1 MGTTETSRQ
10 VGEIAARGEDFHV
23 RAGYRRSQIA
33 RHLWKTTA
41 LTTLALGLSSLTAH
55 ADPNGL
61 WQPQIRAIIGA
72 DNNGGNAALE
82 GFIPLKQTAESVLF
96 LDVRAKHDFKDGS
109 GQDVGLGIRRIVN
122 PDLMIG
128 GYAYLNLENYN
139 STQFTAATLGAEAIT
154 PHFDAHVNVYLP
166 IKGDSTD
173 HSTSSTLSMVSN
185 QLIEQISVLDHR
197 DYAAWG
203 IEGEIGAQVPVNLPD
218 KHSLRLDIGG
228 YHFED
233 PHGDDGSVTGA
244 KAGFE
249 YTIGDV
255 FGSNTELVFAGEV
268 RNDNRDDTQFAGS
281 VRLNIPFNPGSGSAN
296 GADNGPEPV
305 YPVSEGLRKRVN
317 ERVRGD
323 IGVRV
328 QSQTLTGGSTT
339 RVAINAATNAAF
351 GKFYFADG
359 GLAGAGTLADPT
371 TLDDAVTKSGANGFV
386 VALGGNGNLTTG
398 GVTLANGQTV
408 IGGGE
413 SVTARLFGGGTS
425 TFNLGGSDGTIQGT
439 NVANPVI
446 TLGNGNTLNGITIT
460 GGADGIFGNNITGA
474 TLTNVTVTGAGGNGA
489 DFTGSSTGITGSN
502 FTATGNGL
510 DGLHIE
516 GDGTYNFTGT
526 TLLQGNLDDGLDI
539 SGKGT
544 YTFATVNAQG
554 NTDRGITVQ
563 GTSTGGT
570 FTTTGGTVSGNGGT
584 AVFIDPI
591 TAHVVLD
598 SISQS
603 GGTSGVVL
611 ENVAGSFTVNG
622 ATTISNTT
630 GPAIAISD
638 SPAAIR
644 FGDINITNPGADG
657 ISFAGVNAAVVAGN
671 IVISGLGVGTGL
683 DFSGSKTNFTAQSL
697 NITGTG
703 AAGSIGIDLTSPSAG
718 GAVITITAGG
728 VIANVDT
735 GVRLGIAGTP
745 GATANAEFTFGGGSS
760 SISGITASL
769 DARGL
774 NEGSGH
780 YAFGTT
786 QFTGPQLYDLRNYI
800 FVAAGASGG
809 GTSITDLASIDY
821 ADSITASDAIIVLVN
836 RGTIDAATGFSL
848 SDGQELASF
857 GNGRAFSLG
866 GVPLNV
872 TGTNVHHDES
882 ISDSAGAATLTSSG
896 GGDVVTLGN
905 GNTLLDFNI
914 SGGAAAGIHG
924 VGINDLTVQGVTVSN
939 VATGLL
945 LDGVT
950 GTVSVDD
957 LTVQTASEIG
967 IVLVGSSATVN
978 FTGNTK
984 ITNATSAALSANN
997 FDGIAT
1003 FDDLD
1008 ITGGGVGIGIVGSS
1022 SGTLT
1027 FGVGSSIASTSSNAF
1042 SISNSTPNVTYNG
1055 TINQTAATSAVGI
1068 SGMSGGSATFGG
1080 AITASTATAFAISLS
1095 GNTGGTIKFTGGL
1108 DLTTTTGTG
1117 FSATGGGTITVAA
1130 AGTEQ
1135 ITTGT
1140 GHAINLDGVTIG
1152 TGGMAFDSITTGVA
1166 AATALNFNAVSGG
1179 PFLGGNVTIGGTTA
1193 GINGL
1198 AINASSST
1206 FTITNLVTTNVA
1218 GTDVSLTNNTGS
1230 ITILGGTITNS
1241 GAGDGVVISG
1251 GSATIGVAANIS
1263 SSATAPATAVKVDG
1277 TTGGSATFSGSL
1289 TSTGTGNLFAIGS
1302 SLPPVGGAIS
1312 FIGSTLSATGGGG
1325 AVVTGLAGTATLNVT
1340 APLSITGAT
1349 ATGLAVANVAST
1361 ASATFGAVT
1370 VSGATGNGIDI
1381 TNNAGAVTFGTT
1393 SVTMGSTVGPAG
1405 INFALTNADVTF
1417 GTTNV
1422 TMGSGANQTGI
1433 DFSGSSTTADFGG
1446 TTITGT
1452 GDLTSRGIDLS
1463 STTGNKT
1470 ITFLR
1475 GSSISNAGV
1484 GVELSS
1490 GGTTATSANA
1500 NFTFGDGDATVL
1512 QSSITAASGGYTVN
1526 TIGLDPTLGNYDFD
1540 DVAFTGSANLAS
1552 AVGGVV
1558 MISQDGG
1565 VIAAGTNGLSAAVTT
1580 VTAAQADAMTGTLT
1594 FAFVGTVDL
1603 SATPFTLDSGQSI
1616 TGFGNGSS
1624 IITSGTIQ
1632 PINVQ
1637 GNLGA
1642 TGGNVTG
1649 NEGVV
1654 KSTGG
1659 DTLQLLGSNQVRDTA
1674 FDFTGGSGSVFT
1686 IDQNAGGFSNV
1697 GGIVIQGVTVS
1708 NVATGQTA
1716 FKVAGL
1722 DSNLSITDNNV
1733 NVAGTLLDVDG
1744 GAGNITVTRG
1754 TLPNSGPAG
1763 TLTGGGISI
1772 ANRTGGTINFT
1783 DKVTVNGNGASLTN
1797 NAGSTVTFADLDITT
1812 SGVTA
1817 FSAIG
1822 GGTVNV
1828 VTGTINATNAQA
1840 VALDGITA
1848 GINFASTSATFAS
1861 GSGIDL
1867 QNLAGTASFGTGTL
1881 TNTGSG
1887 TSFNVGST
1895 IAGSGGNATISY
1907 GGTIASNG
1915 TGAAASI
1922 QSMTGGSVT
1931 LSGNLADTNASAGGN
1946 IVVAG
1951 NDAAAITFSGTSKVI
1966 SSGATDGVS
1975 LGIIGNY
1982 GLGAPAL
1989 NTNSTIDFTH
1999 GGLDISTMA
2008 GAGFVAIGDLGPA
2021 GATSTIITVTG
2032 AGNKINAGSDG
2043 LAVYGANVGSAGIT
2057 FDSISADSTIP
2068 LPGDPGG
2075 AGVTLLGANLV
2086 GDVNIGGLRDTGY
2099 TGAWLYALSGTGEV
2113 NFTGTIDLDVQYA
2126 GFNIGGPEV
2135 GTVNIANVA
2144 GSTLTIDGGQ
2154 FGIIQSSQGGT
2165 VNVGI
2170 NGSASITNTTLSA
2183 ISLGGGND
2191 LAFTTLTYKGSIT
2204 VGAGSVISAS
2214 GDATRLNMSGSVVST
2229 TSSTAFDF
2237 FGHAEGIYDISSTID
2252 HSGGEGVAIGGSAN
2266 GTVTFSGTS
2275 KIFNTG
2281 ANDAIVKAPSYVM
2294 DPQTKGTLAFTNGG
2308 LVITTSSGAGF
2319 TASTFGS
2326 GTVSVTGAG
2335 NTITTTN
2342 GGTALKLGDA
2352 TAVVAGATGATVG
2365 AAGIK
2370 FDTISVNGAAIG
2382 ISLNNVSGGVID
2394 LGTVNLLG
2402 ITGANAR
2409 GVDISGTLGSTLN
2422 FASLNIGLGAAN
2434 TIGLDLNGA
2443 SLGAS
2448 NITAGDFDVDGGGF
2462 AGTIG
2467 IDMAGTTGTGTIQL
2481 GDTVNNNP
2489 AGQTSKI
2496 ENVGYG
2502 VQFSSATNAQLV
2514 FGDGAGPAES
2524 SIKTTGGQVIH
2535 ATDTLPTNGDYNF
2548 NDVNFDGDISN
2559 LSSYKVYY
2567 VTADATALGDGSLL
2581 NPGTYANA
2589 QTSSANVIV
2598 LIDKTVDGGQA
2609 TIDLGATSFQLDDG
2623 QVLLAFKSNDAAIDV
2638 SQLGVDT
2645 SAGASPA
2652 FHFTTVQNSP
2662 IIAAPAGIDTLRPV
2676 LQSNNATQVI
2686 NLASSGS
2693 GIFTG
2698 GIQNL
2703 IVSNLGSGAGVAVNA
2718 TGASS
2723 FFVRNNTITA
2733 GGNALDFSTTG
2744 APANTLLLS
2753 IDGNTL
2759 RSTASGLAASFT
2771 GQNVDADL
2779 NSIAIRSFAG
2789 NTATGGA
2796 GSGGIAFNNV
2806 RFDSDGAGGTVSA
2819 GTLGVGTPGAR
2830 VQGNGLSFTNTSGT
2844 VDLGA
2849 FIVFNTAGTGVVA
2862 NTKTTNFTLNSSSG
2876 TVSTS
2881 GGAALDLDPLTVNL
2895 VLGTVTSTGSS
2906 SGGIIFD
2913 GVAGTFTVT
2922 GNTTVTAAATGG
2934 IMAINAGNTG
2944 TFNFNT
2950 MTLGNT
2956 VTSGGGIQV
2965 ASGTLNIS
2973 GLANID
2979 TTSGVGI
2986 SQSGGTINFT
2996 GGVTVDTTTG
3006 TGILGTAG
3014 TMSITATAAA
3024 QTVNAT
3030 GGTAINLSGVAATIA
3045 LDSTSSAGGI
3055 NNVSLTDVTGIV
3067 GLGTGALSGA
3077 TGASFNVVGGT
3088 AAVSYSG
3095 TVNNSG
3101 AFSPALNVQ
3110 SRLAGAGLVALNGN
3124 LTASGLG
3131 VSLNNNAGGTVTVS
3145 GASNSFTG
3153 GGTGISITANTGGTY
3168 NISGASY
3175 AIGMSSGGL
3184 GVDIA
3189 GNSAP
3194 VTVNFNGGGLAIVTS
3209 AGAGFNA
3216 TGSGTI
3222 SVTGVGNSIATGT
3235 GVAMNLSGVT
3245 VAATGM
3251 NFPSTSNGAGG
3262 NSAVVLTN
3270 VIGLGTINLG
3280 AGTLVGGSAATI
3292 AVSGG
3297 TANLNYT
3304 GNVSQSNNATLVSV
3318 AGGHSGTL
3326 NFATGTLS
3334 ATNGTGLQ
3342 FDNADGIYSFV
3353 GTTTLNGGN
3362 ASVDILNGSGGTFN
3376 FGTST
3381 SIISPSG
3388 TAFNVNGGTATV
3400 TYAGTITQATAGQ
3413 RMIVVADTAGG
3424 SVNFTTAVANGLN
3437 DTGGTGIVIDGA
3449 AGSVTVNNA
3458 SLTGTAGITI
3468 LGDSTNNATGTYT
3481 FNNVA
3486 IQTDAG
3492 AANNAF
3498 VVDGDQGTPGNDDVS
3513 AVVNL
3518 NNVDITN
3525 PGGNVANIRGMAGG
3539 SVNFDSA
3546 STITRNDGGLGIAVL
3561 SNAGGTINFGGAV
3574 KTLSTGVNA
3583 AVILTSNPGA
3593 AINFTN
3599 GGLIINT
3606 TSGGG
3611 FSATGGGTVT
3621 VQGTGNTITSGTGT
3635 ALNVV
3640 NTNIGASGLNFQS
3653 ISANG
3658 GTNGIV
3664 LNNTGSGGLTVTGVG
3679 TTAGSGGTIQNT
3691 TGRGASFISASNIT
3705 LKNMNFTNAGT
3716 DDLDADNSGLSTGDN
3731 LTTNA
3736 AIHLQNVSTA
3746 TLDRIAISG
3755 GAEQGINGNT
3765 VSNFTLSNSSISNA
3779 GNGADEDGI
3788 HFYNMSG
3795 TSAVTNTTITGS
3807 GDDNFQLQTQSGT
3820 LALTISGGS
3829 STGAVLG
3836 SGYLFGIRGTS
3847 NATIN
3852 FSGANSSNNFSGGIV
3867 ADAFDNS
3874 TMNLNVINSTSSSNN
3889 DQLSVSAGDNSD
3901 VSLVATGNTLSSTA
3915 AGDFVVVSLL
3925 GSAFDNGF
3933 TFDAR
3938 IESNTITVANGLIA
3952 DGISV
3957 FNAGGGAM
3965 RVGIKNNSIDYA
3977 GTQRAILVQAGQD
3990 GAGSIL
3996 AQITGNAIDIKL
4008 DGTGDAV
4015 AGILVQS
4022 AVTDPEGNGAS
4033 VDLSIGGAGALANIF
4048 THSLGGT
4055 MAAGDIRVRQRNNG
4069 TINLSGYAGGA
4080 MDTAAVI
4087 AYLNGRNT
4095 VVSASTAT
4103 AQTSGFTG
4111 LATPPFP

>member
-1565 VIAAGTNGLSAAVTT
+1565 VIAAGTNGLSAAVT
-1580 VTAAQADAMTGTLT
+1580 
-1594 FAFVGTVDL
+1594 
-1603 SATPFTLDSGQSI
+1603 
-1616 TGFGNGSS
+1616 
-1624 IITSGTIQ
+1624 
-1632 PINVQ
+1632 
-1637 GNLGA
+1637 
-1642 TGGNVTG
+1642 
-1649 NEGVV
+1649 
-1654 KSTGG
+1654 
-1659 DTLQLLGSNQVRDTA
+1659 
-1674 FDFTGGSGSVFT
+1674 
-1686 IDQNAGGFSNV
+1686 
-1697 GGIVIQGVTVS
+1697 
-1708 NVATGQTA
+1708 
-1716 FKVAGL
+1716 
-1722 DSNLSITDNNV
+1722 
-1733 NVAGTLLDVDG
+1733 
-1744 GAGNITVTRG
+1744 
-1754 TLPNSGPAG
+1754 
-1763 TLTGGGISI
+1763 
-1772 ANRTGGTINFT
+1772 
-1783 DKVTVNGNGASLTN
+1783 
-1797 NAGSTVTFADLDITT
+1797 
-1812 SGVTA
+1812 
-1817 FSAIG
+1817 
-1822 GGTVNV
+1822 
-1828 VTGTINATNAQA
+1828 
-1840 VALDGITA
+1840 
-1848 GINFASTSATFAS
+1848 
-1861 GSGIDL
+1861 
-1867 QNLAGTASFGTGTL
+1867 
-1881 TNTGSG
+1881 
-1887 TSFNVGST
+1887 
-1895 IAGSGGNATISY
+1895 
-1907 GGTIASNG
+1907 
-1915 TGAAASI
+1915 
-1922 QSMTGGSVT
+1922 
-1931 LSGNLADTNASAGGN
+1931 
-1946 IVVAG
+1946 
-1951 NDAAAITFSGTSKVI
+1951 
-1966 SSGATDGVS
+1966 
-1975 LGIIGNY
+1975 
-1982 GLGAPAL
+1982 
-1989 NTNSTIDFTH
+1989 
-1999 GGLDISTMA
+1999 
-2008 GAGFVAIGDLGPA
+2008 
-2021 GATSTIITVTG
+2021 
-2032 AGNKINAGSDG
+2032 
-2043 LAVYGANVGSAGIT
+2043 
-2057 FDSISADSTIP
+2057 
-2068 LPGDPGG
+2068 
-2075 AGVTLLGANLV
+2075 
-2086 GDVNIGGLRDTGY
+2086 
-2099 TGAWLYALSGTGEV
+2099 
-2113 NFTGTIDLDVQYA
+2113 
-2126 GFNIGGPEV
+2126 
-2135 GTVNIANVA
+2135 
-2144 GSTLTIDGGQ
+2144 
-2154 FGIIQSSQGGT
+2154 
-2165 VNVGI
+2165 
-2170 NGSASITNTTLSA
+2170 
-2183 ISLGGGND
+2183 
-2191 LAFTTLTYKGSIT
+2191 
-2204 VGAGSVISAS
+2204 
-2214 GDATRLNMSGSVVST
+2214 
-2229 TSSTAFDF
+2229 
-2237 FGHAEGIYDISSTID
+2237 
-2252 HSGGEGVAIGGSAN
+2252 
-2266 GTVTFSGTS
+2266 
-2275 KIFNTG
+2275 
-2281 ANDAIVKAPSYVM
+2281 
-2294 DPQTKGTLAFTNGG
+2294 
-2308 LVITTSSGAGF
+2308 
-2319 TASTFGS
+2319 
-2326 GTVSVTGAG
+2326 
-2335 NTITTTN
+2335 
-2342 GGTALKLGDA
+2342 
-2352 TAVVAGATGATVG
+2352 
-2365 AAGIK
+2365 
-2370 FDTISVNGAAIG
+2370 
-2382 ISLNNVSGGVID
+2382 
-2394 LGTVNLLG
+2394 
-2402 ITGANAR
+2402 
-2409 GVDISGTLGSTLN
+2409 
-2422 FASLNIGLGAAN
+2422 
-2434 TIGLDLNGA
+2434 
-2443 SLGAS
+2443 
-2448 NITAGDFDVDGGGF
+2448 
-2462 AGTIG
+2462 
-2467 IDMAGTTGTGTIQL
+2467 
-2481 GDTVNNNP
+2481 
-2489 AGQTSKI
+2489 
-2496 ENVGYG
+2496 
-2502 VQFSSATNAQLV
+2502 
-2514 FGDGAGPAES
+2514 
-2524 SIKTTGGQVIH
+2524 
-2535 ATDTLPTNGDYNF
+2535 
-2548 NDVNFDGDISN
+2548 
-2559 LSSYKVYY
+2559 
-2567 VTADATALGDGSLL
+2567 
-2581 NPGTYANA
+2581 
-2589 QTSSANVIV
+2589 
-2598 LIDKTVDGGQA
+2598 
-2609 TIDLGATSFQLDDG
+2609 
-2623 QVLLAFKSNDAAIDV
+2623 
-2638 SQLGVDT
+2638 
-2645 SAGASPA
+2645 
-2652 FHFTTVQNSP
+2652 
-2662 IIAAPAGIDTLRPV
+2662 
-2676 LQSNNATQVI
+2676 
-2686 NLASSGS
+2686 
-2693 GIFTG
+2693 
-2698 GIQNL
+2698 
-2703 IVSNLGSGAGVAVNA
+2703 
-2718 TGASS
+2718 
-2723 FFVRNNTITA
+2723 
-2733 GGNALDFSTTG
+2733 
-2744 APANTLLLS
+2744 
-2753 IDGNTL
+2753 
-2759 RSTASGLAASFT
+2759 
-2771 GQNVDADL
+2771 
-2779 NSIAIRSFAG
+2779 
-2789 NTATGGA
+2789 
-2796 GSGGIAFNNV
+2796 
-2806 RFDSDGAGGTVSA
+2806 
-2819 GTLGVGTPGAR
+2819 
-2830 VQGNGLSFTNTSGT
+2830 
-2844 VDLGA
+2844 
-2849 FIVFNTAGTGVVA
+2849 
-2862 NTKTTNFTLNSSSG
+2862 
-2876 TVSTS
+2876 
-2881 GGAALDLDPLTVNL
+2881 
-2895 VLGTVTSTGSS
+2895 
-2906 SGGIIFD
+2906 
-2913 GVAGTFTVT
+2913 
-2922 GNTTVTAAATGG
+2922 
-2934 IMAINAGNTG
+2934 
-2944 TFNFNT
+2944 
-2950 MTLGNT
+2950 
-2956 VTSGGGIQV
+2956 
-2965 ASGTLNIS
+2965 
-2973 GLANID
+2973 
-2979 TTSGVGI
+2979 
-2986 SQSGGTINFT
+2986 
-2996 GGVTVDTTTG
+2996 
-3006 TGILGTAG
+3006 
-3014 TMSITATAAA
+3014 
-3024 QTVNAT
+3024 
-3030 GGTAINLSGVAATIA
+3030 
-3045 LDSTSSAGGI
+3045 
-3055 NNVSLTDVTGIV
+3055 
-3067 GLGTGALSGA
+3067 
-3077 TGASFNVVGGT
+3077 
-3088 AAVSYSG
+3088 
-3095 TVNNSG
+3095 
-3101 AFSPALNVQ
+3101 
-3110 SRLAGAGLVALNGN
+3110 
-3124 LTASGLG
+3124 
-3131 VSLNNNAGGTVTVS
+3131 
-3145 GASNSFTG
+3145 
-3153 GGTGISITANTGGTY
+3153 
-3168 NISGASY
+3168 
-3175 AIGMSSGGL
+3175 
-3184 GVDIA
+3184 
-3189 GNSAP
+3189 
-3194 VTVNFNGGGLAIVTS
+3194 
-3209 AGAGFNA
+3209 
-3216 TGSGTI
+3216 
-3222 SVTGVGNSIATGT
+3222 
-3235 GVAMNLSGVT
+3235 
-3245 VAATGM
+3245 
-3251 NFPSTSNGAGG
+3251 
-3262 NSAVVLTN
+3262 
-3270 VIGLGTINLG
+3270 
-3280 AGTLVGGSAATI
+3280 
-3292 AVSGG
+3292 
-3297 TANLNYT
+3297 
-3304 GNVSQSNNATLVSV
+3304 
-3318 AGGHSGTL
+3318 
-3326 NFATGTLS
+3326 
-3334 ATNGTGLQ
+3334 
-3342 FDNADGIYSFV
+3342 
-3353 GTTTLNGGN
+3353 
-3362 ASVDILNGSGGTFN
+3362 
-3376 FGTST
+3376 
-3381 SIISPSG
+3381 
-3388 TAFNVNGGTATV
+3388 
-3400 TYAGTITQATAGQ
+3400 
-3413 RMIVVADTAGG
+3413 
-3424 SVNFTTAVANGLN
+3424 
-3437 DTGGTGIVIDGA
+3437 
-3449 AGSVTVNNA
+3449 
-3458 SLTGTAGITI
+3458 
-3468 LGDSTNNATGTYT
+3468 
-3481 FNNVA
+3481 
-3486 IQTDAG
+3486 
-3492 AANNAF
+3492 
-3498 VVDGDQGTPGNDDVS
+3498 
-3513 AVVNL
+3513 
-3518 NNVDITN
+3518 
-3525 PGGNVANIRGMAGG
+3525 
-3539 SVNFDSA
+3539 
-3546 STITRNDGGLGIAVL
+3546 
-3561 SNAGGTINFGGAV
+3561 
-3574 KTLSTGVNA
+3574 
-3583 AVILTSNPGA
+3583 
-3593 AINFTN
+3593 
-3599 GGLIINT
+3599 
-3606 TSGGG
+3606 
-3611 FSATGGGTVT
+3611 
-3621 VQGTGNTITSGTGT
+3621 
-3635 ALNVV
+3635 
-3640 NTNIGASGLNFQS
+3640 
-3653 ISANG
+3653 
-3658 GTNGIV
+3658 
-3664 LNNTGSGGLTVTGVG
+3664 
-3679 TTAGSGGTIQNT
+3679 
-3691 TGRGASFISASNIT
+3691 
-3705 LKNMNFTNAGT
+3705 
-3716 DDLDADNSGLSTGDN
+3716 
-3731 LTTNA
+3731 
-3736 AIHLQNVSTA
+3736 
-3746 TLDRIAISG
+3746 
-3755 GAEQGINGNT
+3755 
-3765 VSNFTLSNSSISNA
+3765 
-3779 GNGADEDGI
+3779 
-3788 HFYNMSG
+3788 
-3795 TSAVTNTTITGS
+3795 
-3807 GDDNFQLQTQSGT
+3807 
-3820 LALTISGGS
+3820 
-3829 STGAVLG
+3829 
-3836 SGYLFGIRGTS
+3836 
-3847 NATIN
+3847 
-3852 FSGANSSNNFSGGIV
+3852 
-3867 ADAFDNS
+3867 
-3874 TMNLNVINSTSSSNN
+3874 
-3889 DQLSVSAGDNSD
+3889 
-3901 VSLVATGNTLSSTA
+3901 
-3915 AGDFVVVSLL
+3915 
-3925 GSAFDNGF
+3925 
-3933 TFDAR
+3933 
-3938 IESNTITVANGLIA
+3938 
-3952 DGISV
+3952 
-3957 FNAGGGAM
+3957 
-3965 RVGIKNNSIDYA
+3965 
-3977 GTQRAILVQAGQD
+3977 
-3990 GAGSIL
+3990 
-3996 AQITGNAIDIKL
+3996 
-4008 DGTGDAV
+4008 
-4015 AGILVQS
+4015 
-4022 AVTDPEGNGAS
+4022 
-4033 VDLSIGGAGALANIF
+4033 
-4048 THSLGGT
+4048 
-4055 MAAGDIRVRQRNNG
+4055 
-4069 TINLSGYAGGA
+4069 
-4080 MDTAAVI
+4080 
-4087 AYLNGRNT
+4087 
-4095 VVSASTAT
+4095 
-4103 AQTSGFTG
+4103 
-4111 LATPPFP
+4111 

>member
-10 VGEIAARGEDFHV
+10 VGEIAARGEDFHA
-23 RAGYRRSQIA
+23 RAGYRRSRIA

-41 LTTLALGLSSLTAH
+41 LTTLALGLSGPAVH

-96 LDVRAKHDFKDGS
+96 LDVRAKHDFKDGF

-128 GYAYLNLENYN
+128 GYAYLNIENYN

-173 HSTSSTLSMVSN
+173 HSASSTLSMVSN
-185 QLIEQISVLDHR
+185 QLIEQISVIDHR

-203 IEGEIGAQVPVNLPD
+203 IEGEIGAQVPVALPD

-281 VRLNIPFNPGSGSAN
+281 VRLNIPFNPGSGSDNADGTDS
-296 GADNGPEPV
+296 GAEPV

-328 QSQTLTGGSTT
+328 QSQTLTGGTTT
-339 RVAINAATNAAF
+339 RIAINAATSAAF

-439 NVANPVI
+439 NVVNPVI

-460 GGADGIFGNNITGA
+460 GGANGILGNNITGA

-510 DGLHIE
+510 DGLHID

-539 SGKGT
+539 TGKGT
-544 YTFATVNAQG
+544 YTFATVNAQD

-570 FTTTGGTVSGNGGT
+570 FTTTGGTISGNGGT

-638 SPAAIR
+638 SPATIR
-644 FGDINITNPGADG
+644 FGDISITNPGADG

-683 DFSGSKTNFTAQSL
+683 DFSGSRTNFTAQSL

-703 AAGSIGIDLTSPSAG
+703 AAGSIGIDLTSPSVG
-718 GAVITITAGG
+718 GAVITITDGG
-728 VIANVDT
+728 VITNVDT

-745 GATANAEFTFGGGSS
+745 GATANAEFTFGGDSS

-786 QFTGPQLYDLRNYI
+786 QFTGLQLYDLRNYI

-836 RGTIDAATGFSL
+836 RGTIDDATGFSL

-857 GNGRAFSLG
+857 GNGREFSLG

-914 SGGAAAGIHG
+914 SGGAAGGIHG
-924 VGINDLTVQGVTVSN
+924 LGINGLTVQGVTVSN
-939 VATGLL
+939 VATGLF

-957 LTVQTASEIG
+957 LTVQTASQTG
-967 IVLVGSSATVN
+967 IALVGSSATVN

-984 ITNATSAALSANN
+984 ITNATSAALSTNN

-1008 ITGGGVGIGIVGSS
+1008 ITGGGVGIGIVGGS

-1027 FGVGSSIASTSSNAF
+1027 FGVGSSMANTSSNAF

-1055 TINQTAATSAVGI
+1055 TINQTAATSAVTI

-1080 AITASTATAFAISLS
+1080 AITASTATAFAINLS

-1108 DLTTTTGTG
+1108 DLTTTIGTG

-1140 GHAINLDGVTIG
+1140 GHAIYLDGVTIG
-1152 TGGMAFDSITTGVA
+1152 TGGMAFDSITTGVV

-1179 PFLGGNVTIGGTTA
+1179 QFLGGNVTIGGTGA
-1193 GINGL
+1193 GINGV

-1241 GAGDGVVISG
+1241 GVGDGVVVSG

-1263 SSATAPATAVKVDG
+1263 SSATVPGTAVKVDG
-1277 TTGGSATFSGSL
+1277 TTGGSVTFSGSI

-1433 DFSGSSTTADFGG
+1433 DFSGSSTTADFGV

-1452 GDLTSRGIDLS
+1452 DDLTSRGIDLS
-1463 STTGNKT
+1463 STIGNKT
-1470 ITFLR
+1470 ITFLQ
-1475 GSSISNAGV
+1475 GSSISKVGV

-1500 NFTFGDGDATVL
+1500 NFTFGDGNAGDGL
-1512 QSSITAASGGYTVN
+1512 ESFISAAAGGYTVN

-1616 TGFGNGSS
+1616 AGFGNGSS

-1674 FDFTGGSGSVFT
+1674 FDFSGGSGSVFLVDQGT
-1686 IDQNAGGFSNV
+1686 IVDNAGGIF
-1697 GGIVIQGVTVS
+1697 IEGVTITH
-1708 NVATGQTA
+1708 VAAGQTA
-1716 FKVAGL
+1716 FKVVGL
-1722 DSNLSITDNNV
+1722 DSNLSITDNNI

-1754 TLPNSGPAG
+1754 TLPNSGSAG

-1772 ANRTGGTINFT
+1772 ANRSGGTVDFT
-1783 DKVTVNGNGASLTN
+1783 DKVTVNGNGVSLTG
-1797 NAGSTVTFADLDITT
+1797 NAGSTITFADVDITT
-1812 SGVTA
+1812 NGVTA
-1817 FSAIG
+1817 FSATG

-1840 VALDGITA
+1840 AALDGITA

-1861 GSGIDL
+1861 GSGVNL
-1867 QNLAGTASFGTGTL
+1867 QNLSGTASLGTGTL

-1887 TSFNVGST
+1887 TSFNVGSGT
-1895 IAGSGGNATISY
+1895 AASGGNATISY

-1915 TGAAASI
+1915 TGAAVSI

-1931 LSGNLADTNASAGGN
+1931 LSGNLTDTNAAAGGN

-1966 SSGATDGVS
+1966 STGATDGVS

-1982 GLGAPAL
+1982 ASAVPAL
-1989 NTNSTIDFTH
+1989 NTNSTIDITN
-1999 GGLDISTMA
+1999 GGLAITTMT

-2032 AGNKINAGSDG
+2032 AGNEINAGSDG
-2043 LAVYGANVGSAGIT
+2043 LVVYGANVGSAGIT

-2068 LPGDPGG
+2068 ALPGDPGG

-2126 GFNIGGPEV
+2126 GFDIGGPEV

-2165 VNVGI
+2165 VNVGV

-2294 DPQTKGTLAFTNGG
+2294 DPQTKGTLNFTNGG

-2319 TASTFGS
+2319 TASTFGP
-2326 GTVSVTGAG
+2326 GTISVTGDG
-2335 NTITTTN
+2335 NTITTGT
-2342 GGTALKLGDA
+2342 GTALKLGDA
-2352 TAVVAGATGATVG
+2352 TAVVAGAKGATVG
-2365 AAGIK
+2365 AGGIK
-2370 FDTISVNGAAIG
+2370 FDTISTNGAATG
-2382 ISLNNVSGGVID
+2382 ISLNNVSGGTLNLGAVD
-2394 LGTVNLLG
+2394 LQGVTT
-2402 ITGANAR
+2402 TG
-2409 GVDISGTLGSTLN
+2409 VQVSGTLGSTLN
-2422 FASLNIGLGAAN
+2422 FAGLTIGLNAAN
-2434 TIGLDLNGA
+2434 AVGLDLNGA
-2443 SLGAS
+2443 ALGAS
-2448 NITAGDFDVDGGGF
+2448 NITADDFDVAGGGF

-2489 AGQTSKI
+2489 AGQKSTI
-2496 ENVGYG
+2496 ANVGYG
-2502 VQFSSATNAQLV
+2502 VQFSSTTNARLV

-2524 SIKTTGGQVIH
+2524 SIATTGGQVIH
-2535 ATDTLPTNGDYNF
+2535 TTDSLPTNGDYNF
-2548 NDVNFDGDISN
+2548 NDVNFTGDVSN
-2559 LSSYKVYY
+2559 LSSISVYY
-2567 VTADATALGDGSLL
+2567 VTEGGTGDGSLA
-2581 NPGTYANA
+2581 NPGSYAGA
-2589 QTSSANVIV
+2589 QASTANVVV
-2598 LIDKTVDGGQA
+2598 LIDKNVNGAQETVDLSG
-2609 TIDLGATSFQLDDG
+2609 TTFNLDDG
-2623 QVLLAFKSNDAAIDV
+2623 QVLLAFKSGDAAVDV

-2645 SAGASPA
+2645 SSGASAA

-2662 IIAAPAGIDTLRPV
+2662 IISAPGGIDTLRPV

-2686 NLASSGS
+2686 NLATSGS

-2703 IVSNLGSGAGVAVNA
+2703 IVSNLGSGAGVAANA

-2723 FFVRNNTITA
+2723 FFVRNNTIAA

-2759 RSTASGLAASFT
+2759 QSTGSGLAASFA
-2771 GQNVDADL
+2771 GQNINATD

-2789 NTATGGA
+2789 NKVTGGA

-2819 GTLGVGTPGAR
+2819 GMLGIGNPGAR

-2844 VDLGA
+2844 LDLGTLSLA
-2849 FIVFNTAGTGVVA
+2849 NNGGTGVIA
-2862 NTKTTNFTLNSSSG
+2862 NTKTTNFTLNN
-2876 TVSTS
+2876 S
-2881 GGAALDLDPLTVNL
+2881 GGVVTTNNGAAFDLDPLTVNMTFAT
-2895 VLGTVTSTGSS
+2895 VSALGGAS
-2906 SGGIIFD
+2906 GIIFD

-2922 GNTTVTAAATGG
+2922 GGTSITNTTGFG
-2934 IMAINAGNTG
+2934 IDAINTNTG

-2950 MTLGNT
+2950 VTVNNVTVPNT
-2956 VTSGGGIQV
+2956 GGGIRVQT
-2965 ASGTLNIS
+2965 GTLNVT

-2979 TTSGVGI
+2979 TTSGVGL
-2986 SQSGGTINFT
+2986 SQAGGTTSFT
-2996 GGVTVDTTTG
+2996 NGVTIDTTAG
-3006 TGILGTAG
+3006 TGILATGG
-3014 TMSITATAAA
+3014 TMGITATAAA

-3045 LDSTSSAGGI
+3045 LDSTSSAGGV
-3055 NNVSLTDVTGIV
+3055 NNVSLTNVSGALN
-3067 GLGTGALSGA
+3067 LGTGALSGA

-3110 SRLAGAGLVALNGN
+3110 SRLAGAGLVALSGN

-3175 AIGMSSGGL
+3175 AIGMSGGGL

-3216 TGSGTI
+3216 TGTGTV

-3251 NFPSTSNGAGG
+3251 NFSSTSNGAGG

-3270 VIGLGTINLG
+3270 VIGSGTINLG
-3280 AGTLVGGSAATI
+3280 AGSLVGGSAATI

-3326 NFATGTLS
+3326 NFATGALS

-3376 FGTST
+3376 FGTGT

-3400 TYAGTITQATAGQ
+3400 TYAGTITQATTGQ

-3468 LGDSTNNATGTYT
+3468 LGDSLNNATGTYT

-3492 AANNAF
+3492 AANHAF

-3539 SVNFDSA
+3539 LINFDSA
-3546 STITRNDGGLGIAVL
+3546 SSIIRSDGGLGIAVL

-3593 AINFTN
+3593 TINFTN

-3640 NTNIGASGLNFQS
+3640 NTTIGASGLNFQS

-3664 LNNTGSGGLTVTGVG
+3664 LNNTGSAGLTVTGVG

-3731 LTTNA
+3731 LATNA

-3795 TSAVTNTTITGS
+3795 ISAVTNTTITGS

-3867 ADAFDNS
+3867 ADAFDSS

-3915 AGDFVVVSLL
+3915 TGDFVVVSLL
-3925 GSAFDNGF
+3925 GSAFGNGF

-3938 IESNTITVANGLIA
+3938 IENNTITVANGLTA

-3957 FNAGGGAM
+3957 INAGGGAM
-3965 RVGIKNNSIDYA
+3965 RVGIKNNTIDYA
-3977 GTQRAILVQAGQD
+3977 GSQRAILVQTGQD

-4008 DGTGDAV
+4008 DGAGNAV

-4022 AVTDPEGNGAS
+4022 GITSPTGDGS
-4033 VDLSIGGAGALANIF
+4033 SIDLNIGGAGALANTF

-4069 TINLSGYAGGA
+4069 TINLSGYAGA
-4080 MDTAAVI
+4080 PTDLAAAI
-4087 AYLNGRNT
+4087 AYLNSRNT

-4103 AQTSGFTG
+4103 ADSTGFTG

>member
-10 VGEIAARGEDFHV
+10 VGEIAARGEDFHA
-23 RAGYRRSQIA
+23 RAGYRRSRIA

-41 LTTLALGLSSLTAH
+41 LTTLALGLSGLAAH

-96 LDVRAKHDFKDGS
+96 LDVRAKHDFKDGF

-128 GYAYLNLENYN
+128 GYAYLNIENYN

-173 HSTSSTLSMVSN
+173 HSASSTLSMVSN
-185 QLIEQISVLDHR
+185 QLIEQISVIDHR

-203 IEGEIGAQVPVNLPD
+203 IEGEIGAQVPVALPD

-281 VRLNIPFNPGSGSAN
+281 VRLNIPFNPGSGSDNADGTDS
-296 GADNGPEPV
+296 GAEPV

-328 QSQTLTGGSTT
+328 QSQTLTGGTTT
-339 RVAINAATNAAF
+339 RIAINAATSAAF

-439 NVANPVI
+439 NVVNPVI

-460 GGADGIFGNNITGA
+460 GGANGILGNNITGA

-510 DGLHIE
+510 DGLHID

-539 SGKGT
+539 TGKGT
-544 YTFATVNAQG
+544 YTFATVNAQD

-570 FTTTGGTVSGNGGT
+570 FTTTGGTISGNGGT

-638 SPAAIR
+638 SPATIR
-644 FGDINITNPGADG
+644 FGDISITNPGADG

-683 DFSGSKTNFTAQSL
+683 DFSGSRTNFTAQSL

-703 AAGSIGIDLTSPSAG
+703 AAGSIGIDLTSPSVG
-718 GAVITITAGG
+718 GAVITITDGG
-728 VIANVDT
+728 VITNVDT

-745 GATANAEFTFGGGSS
+745 GATANAEFTFGGDSS

-786 QFTGPQLYDLRNYI
+786 QFTGLQLYDLRNYI

-836 RGTIDAATGFSL
+836 RGTIDDATGFSL

-857 GNGRAFSLG
+857 GNGREFSLG

-924 VGINDLTVQGVTVSN
+924 LGVNGLTVQGVTVSN
-939 VATGLL
+939 VATGLF

-957 LTVQTASEIG
+957 LTVQTASQTG
-967 IVLVGSSATVN
+967 IALVGSSATVN

-984 ITNATSAALSANN
+984 ITNATSAALSTNN

-1008 ITGGGVGIGIVGSS
+1008 ITGGGVGIGIVGGS

-1027 FGVGSSIASTSSNAF
+1027 FGVGSSIANTSSNAF

-1055 TINQTAATSAVGI
+1055 TINQTAATSAVTI

-1080 AITASTATAFAISLS
+1080 AITASTATAFAINLS

-1108 DLTTTTGTG
+1108 DLTTTIGTG

-1130 AGTEQ
+1130 AGTER

-1140 GHAINLDGVTIG
+1140 GHAIYLDGVTIG
-1152 TGGMAFDSITTGVA
+1152 TGGMAFDSITTGVV

-1179 PFLGGNVTIGGTTA
+1179 QFLGGNVTIGGTGA
-1193 GINGL
+1193 GINGV

-1241 GAGDGVVISG
+1241 GVGDGVVISG
-1251 GSATIGVAANIS
+1251 GSATIGVAANIF
-1263 SSATAPATAVKVDG
+1263 SSATAPGTAVKVDG
-1277 TTGGSATFSGSL
+1277 TTGGSVTFSGSI

-1433 DFSGSSTTADFGG
+1433 DFSGSSTTADFGV

-1452 GDLTSRGIDLS
+1452 DDLTSRGIDLS
-1463 STTGNKT
+1463 STIGNKT
-1470 ITFLR
+1470 ITFLQ
-1475 GSSISNAGV
+1475 GSSISKVGV

-1500 NFTFGDGDATVL
+1500 NFTFGDGNAGDGL
-1512 QSSITAASGGYTVN
+1512 ESFISAAAGGYTVN

-1540 DVAFTGSANLAS
+1540 DVAFTGNAHLAS
-1552 AVGGVV
+1552 AVGAVV
-1558 MISQDGG
+1558 MISQGGG

-1624 IITSGTIQ
+1624 ILTSGTIQ

-1659 DTLQLLGSNQVRDTA
+1659 DTLQLLGSNHVRDTA
-1674 FDFTGGSGSVFT
+1674 FDFSGGSGSVFLVDQGT
-1686 IDQNAGGFSNV
+1686 IVDNAGGIF
-1697 GGIVIQGVTVS
+1697 IEGVTIT
-1708 NVATGQTA
+1708 NVAAGQTA
-1716 FKVAGL
+1716 FKVVGL
-1722 DSNLSITDNNV
+1722 DSNLSITDNNI

-1772 ANRTGGTINFT
+1772 ANRSGGTVDFT
-1783 DKVTVNGNGASLTN
+1783 DKVTVGGNGVSLTG
-1797 NAGSTVTFADLDITT
+1797 NAGSTITFADVDITT
-1812 SGVTA
+1812 NDVTA
-1817 FSAIG
+1817 FSATG

-1840 VALDGITA
+1840 AALDGITA

-1861 GSGIDL
+1861 GSGVDL
-1867 QNLAGTASFGTGTL
+1867 QNLSGTASFGTGTL

-1887 TSFNVGST
+1887 TSFNVGSGT
-1895 IAGSGGNATISY
+1895 AASGGNATISY

-1915 TGAAASI
+1915 TGAAVSI

-1931 LSGNLADTNASAGGN
+1931 LSGNLTDTNAAAGGN

-1982 GLGAPAL
+1982 ASAVPAL
-1989 NTNSTIDFTH
+1989 NTNSTIDFTN
-1999 GGLDISTMA
+1999 GGLAITTMT

-2032 AGNKINAGSDG
+2032 AGNEINAGSDG
-2043 LAVYGANVGSAGIT
+2043 LVVYGANVGSAGIT

-2068 LPGDPGG
+2068 ALPGDPGG

-2126 GFNIGGPEV
+2126 GFDIGGPEV

-2165 VNVGI
+2165 VNVGV
-2170 NGSASITNTTLSA
+2170 NGSASITNTTVSA

-2266 GTVTFSGTS
+2266 GTVTFSSTS

-2294 DPQTKGTLAFTNGG
+2294 DPQTKGTLNFTNGG

-2319 TASTFGS
+2319 TASTFGP
-2326 GTVSVTGAG
+2326 GTISVTGDG
-2335 NTITTTN
+2335 NTITTGT
-2342 GGTALKLGDA
+2342 GTALKLGDA
-2352 TAVVAGATGATVG
+2352 TAVVAGAKGATVG
-2365 AAGIK
+2365 AGGIK
-2370 FDTISVNGAAIG
+2370 FDTISVNGAATG
-2382 ISLNNVSGGVID
+2382 ISLNNVSGGTLNLGAVD
-2394 LGTVNLLG
+2394 LQGVTT
-2402 ITGANAR
+2402 TG
-2409 GVDISGTLGSTLN
+2409 VQVSGTLGSTLN
-2422 FASLNIGLGAAN
+2422 FASLTIGLNAAN
-2434 TIGLDLNGA
+2434 AVGLDLNGA
-2443 SLGAS
+2443 ALGAS
-2448 NITAGDFDVDGGGF
+2448 NITADDFDVDGGGF

-2489 AGQTSKI
+2489 AGQKSTI
-2496 ENVGYG
+2496 ANVGYG
-2502 VQFSSATNAQLV
+2502 VQFSSATNARLV

-2524 SIKTTGGQVIH
+2524 SIATTGGHVIH
-2535 ATDTLPTNGDYNF
+2535 TTDSLPTNGDYNF
-2548 NDVNFDGDISN
+2548 NDVNFTGDVSN
-2559 LSSYKVYY
+2559 LSSISVYY
-2567 VTADATALGDGSLL
+2567 VTEGGTGDGSLA
-2581 NPGTYANA
+2581 NPGSYAGA
-2589 QTSSANVIV
+2589 QASTANVVV
-2598 LIDKTVDGGQA
+2598 LIDKNVNGAQE
-2609 TIDLGATSFQLDDG
+2609 TIDLSGTTFNLDDG
-2623 QVLLAFKSNDAAIDV
+2623 QVLLAFKSGDAAVDV

-2645 SAGASPA
+2645 SSGASAA

-2662 IIAAPAGIDTLRPV
+2662 IISAPGGIDTLRPV

-2686 NLASSGS
+2686 NLATSGS

-2703 IVSNLGSGAGVAVNA
+2703 IVSNLGSGAGVAANA

-2723 FFVRNNTITA
+2723 FFVRNNTIAA

-2759 RSTASGLAASFT
+2759 QSTGSGLAASFA
-2771 GQNVDADL
+2771 GQNINATD

-2789 NTATGGA
+2789 NKVTGGA

-2819 GTLGVGTPGAR
+2819 GTLGIGNPGAR

-2844 VDLGA
+2844 LDLGTLSLA
-2849 FIVFNTAGTGVVA
+2849 NNGGTGVIA
-2862 NTKTTNFTLNSSSG
+2862 NTKTTNFTLNN
-2876 TVSTS
+2876 S
-2881 GGAALDLDPLTVNL
+2881 GGVVTTNNGAAFDLDPLTVNMTFAT
-2895 VLGTVTSTGSS
+2895 VSALGGTN
-2906 SGGIIFD
+2906 GIIFD

-2922 GNTTVTAAATGG
+2922 GGTSITNTTGFG
-2934 IMAINAGNTG
+2934 IDAINTNTG

-2950 MTLGNT
+2950 VTVNNVTVPNT
-2956 VTSGGGIQV
+2956 GGGIRVQT
-2965 ASGTLNIS
+2965 GTLNVT

-2979 TTSGVGI
+2979 TTSGVGL
-2986 SQSGGTINFT
+2986 SQAGGTTSFT
-2996 GGVTVDTTTG
+2996 NGVTIDTTAG
-3006 TGILGTAG
+3006 TGILATGG
-3014 TMSITATAAA
+3014 TMGITATAAA

-3045 LDSTSSAGGI
+3045 LDSTSSAGGV
-3055 NNVSLTDVTGIV
+3055 NNVSLTNVSGALN
-3067 GLGTGALSGA
+3067 LGTGALSGA

-3110 SRLAGAGLVALNGN
+3110 SRLAGAGLVALSGN

-3175 AIGMSSGGL
+3175 AIGMSGGGL

-3216 TGSGTI
+3216 TGSGPV

-3251 NFPSTSNGAGG
+3251 NFSSTSNGAGG

-3270 VIGLGTINLG
+3270 VIGSGTINLG
-3280 AGTLVGGSAATI
+3280 AGSLVGGSAATI

-3326 NFATGTLS
+3326 NFATGALS

-3376 FGTST
+3376 FGTGT

-3468 LGDSTNNATGTYT
+3468 LGDSLNNATGTYT

-3492 AANNAF
+3492 AANHAF

-3546 STITRNDGGLGIAVL
+3546 STITRSDGGLGIAVL

-3593 AINFTN
+3593 TISFTN

-3640 NTNIGASGLNFQS
+3640 NTTIGASGLNFQS

-3664 LNNTGSGGLTVTGVG
+3664 LNNTGSAGLTVTGVG

-3731 LTTNA
+3731 LATNA

-3795 TSAVTNTTITGS
+3795 TSAVTSTTITGS

-3867 ADAFDNS
+3867 ADAFDSS

-3915 AGDFVVVSLL
+3915 TGDFVVVSLL

-3938 IESNTITVANGLIA
+3938 IENNTITVANGLTA

-3957 FNAGGGAM
+3957 INAGGGAM
-3965 RVGIKNNSIDYA
+3965 RVGIKNNTIDYA
-3977 GTQRAILVQAGQD
+3977 GSQRAILVQTGQD

-4008 DGTGDAV
+4008 DGAGNAV

-4022 AVTDPEGNGAS
+4022 GITSPTGDGS
-4033 VDLSIGGAGALANIF
+4033 SIDLNIGGAGALANTF

-4069 TINLSGYAGGA
+4069 TINLSGYAGA
-4080 MDTAAVI
+4080 PTDLAAAI
-4087 AYLNGRNT
+4087 AYLNSRNT

-4103 AQTSGFTG
+4103 ADSTGFTG